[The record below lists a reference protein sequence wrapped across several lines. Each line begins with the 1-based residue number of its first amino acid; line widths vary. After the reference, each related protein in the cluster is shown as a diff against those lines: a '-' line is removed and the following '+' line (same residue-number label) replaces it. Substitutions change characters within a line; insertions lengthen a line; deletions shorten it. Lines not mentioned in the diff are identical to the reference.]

1 MAINGVGATPPNFQ
15 QVQQVDSAAAERR
28 LAEQRQLQQE
38 EQRIREQQ
46 QANTEQ
52 INARREQ
59 TRALEQSQSSDEQA
73 FLTRQQLLAQ
83 NAQNGRNVPG
93 TPAPGSIISVTA

>member
-1 MAINGVGATPPNFQ
+1 MAINGIGPTTPNFQ
-15 QVQQVDSAAAERR
+15 QVDNAAAERR

-46 QANTEQ
+46 
-52 INARREQ
+52 
-59 TRALEQSQSSDEQA
+59 D

-83 NAQNGRNVPG
+83 NAQTSRTVPG